1 MTIDK
6 GIFIRN
12 IYYMLT
18 YAFQELKQNNYE
30 EIAGEEFEEIH
41 DLFAEILLRG
51 ISFQLKQGL
60 HKEYISCHGSLST
73 LKGKLDICGT
83 VNNLMRKQQKIDCEY
98 DELSENNKFNQILK
112 TTVQFLLKHPKVKSD
127 RKAALKRLMLF
138 FSDVEA
144 VDILTIDWTTMRF
157 DRNCKTYRMLL
168 YVCYFILDGMLMT
181 TERGAYKMK
190 EFSDEHM
197 CRLYEKFVLEYYR
210 KHYPELKAK
219 ATQIDWNIDKEQST
233 SSILPIMRTDIMLTF
248 KERTL
253 IIDTKYYSRSMQ
265 SQFDKRT
272 IHSNNLYQIHSYV
285 MNYDTNHTGKVDGML
300 LYAKTEE
307 DIASLETYE
316 DKKMFLEELG
326 LEQSGVNRLIKKAY
340 ALLNLETFI
349 TAGEMEVKAWTY
361 HKGWKAP
368 QCAGV
373 IHTDFEKGFIRAE
386 VIKYEDYIKYGSE
399 SAVREAGKL
408 GIEGKDYVVQ
418 DGDIMHFRFNV

>member
-30 EIAGEEFEEIH
+30 EIAGEEFDEIH
-41 DLFAEILLRG
+41 DLFAEILVRG
-51 ISFQLKQGL
+51 ISYQLKQGL

-73 LKGKLDICGT
+73 LKGKLDINGT
-83 VNNLMRKQQKIDCEY
+83 INNLMRKQQKIDCEY

-112 TTVQFLLKHPKVKSD
+112 TTVQFLLKHPNVKSD
-127 RKAALKRLMLF
+127 RKASLKRLMLF
-138 FSDVEA
+138 FSNVE
-144 VDILTIDWTTMRF
+144 VIDILTINWTTMRF
-157 DRNCKTYRMLL
+157 DRNCKTYQMLL

-181 TERGAYKMK
+181 TEKGTYKMRD
-190 EFSDEHM
+190 FSDEHM

-233 SSILPIMRTDIMLTF
+233 SSILPIMRTDITLTF

-253 IIDTKYYSRSMQ
+253 IIDTKYYSKSMQ
-265 SQFDKRT
+265 CQFDKRT

-285 MNYDTNHTGKVDGML
+285 MNYDVNHTGNVDGML

-307 DIASLETYE
+307 DITPESNPNSL
-316 DKKMFLEELG
+316 
-326 LEQSGVNRLIKKAY
+326 
-340 ALLNLETFI
+340 
-349 TAGEMEVKAWTY
+349 
-361 HKGWKAP
+361 
-368 QCAGV
+368 
-373 IHTDFEKGFIRAE
+373 
-386 VIKYEDYIKYGSE
+386 
-399 SAVREAGKL
+399 
-408 GIEGKDYVVQ
+408 
-418 DGDIMHFRFNV
+418 

>member
-112 TTVQFLLKHPKVKSD
+112 TTVQFLLKHPKVKLD

-144 VDILTIDWTTMRF
+144 VDILTINWTTMRF

-307 DIASLETYE
+307 DITPDGQTTFRDGNVIYYRTLDLNQNFE
-316 DKKMFLEELG
+316 
-326 LEQSGVNRLIKKAY
+326 NIKKQ
-340 ALLNLETFI
+340 L
-349 TAGEMEVKAWTY
+349 
-361 HKGWKAP
+361 
-368 QCAGV
+368 
-373 IHTDFEKGFIRAE
+373 DGFI
-386 VIKYEDYIKYGSE
+386 GQ
-399 SAVREAGKL
+399 G
-408 GIEGKDYVVQ
+408 
-418 DGDIMHFRFNV
+418 